1 MAVICPL
8 KGRGFCGLLAVGF
21 VALISVYLIVSGL
34 PAIWEVGLGDFLL
47 GKTWA
52 STYAEPQFGILP
64 FILTSVYGTAGAIL
78 IGVPVGL
85 MTAVFLAKVAP
96 PKVAGMVRPAVDLL
110 A

>member
-1 MAVICPL
+1 MKQKSTIKPL
-8 KGRGFCGLLAVGF
+8 ERAMNLVFLFCGLLAVGF

-64 FILTSVYGTAGAIL
+64 LILTSVYGTAGAIL

-85 MTAVFLAKVAP
+85 
-96 PKVAGMVRPAVDLL
+96 
-110 A
+110 